1 MKPDEF
7 LEWQRRTLD
16 QKTTASPVPPE
27 LGEFYRTYDGS
38 LVFVYLQPEP
48 DKGGRA
54 IVIGGG
60 HQVQGLLGAL
70 VGENYQLRSDG
81 TFAHQHLGPWTLMA
95 LRENVQLEAELGEDT
110 SASLG
115 ELVKRLERR
124 VNGAVLEGENDLAR
138 YFALLEHRAASLV
151 AFGPCPATKA
161 EVGALY
167 WTLNGSLVLVL
178 KDKGELAAFVLRG
191 GHGLVTKRGEKTGES
206 YQIDEEGQVL
216 EVTDA
221 LALGMSLRSRV
232 SKSVVQNVPCPL
244 DGQGTQLQSLS

>member
-1 MKPDEF
+1 
-7 LEWQRRTLD
+7 
-16 QKTTASPVPPE
+16 
-27 LGEFYRTYDGS
+27 
-38 LVFVYLQPEP
+38 
-48 DKGGRA
+48 
-54 IVIGGG
+54 
-60 HQVQGLLGAL
+60 
-70 VGENYQLRSDG
+70 
-81 TFAHQHLGPWTLMA
+81 
-95 LRENVQLEAELGEDT
+95 
-110 SASLG
+110 
-115 ELVKRLERR
+115 
-124 VNGAVLEGENDLAR
+124 VLEGENDLAR